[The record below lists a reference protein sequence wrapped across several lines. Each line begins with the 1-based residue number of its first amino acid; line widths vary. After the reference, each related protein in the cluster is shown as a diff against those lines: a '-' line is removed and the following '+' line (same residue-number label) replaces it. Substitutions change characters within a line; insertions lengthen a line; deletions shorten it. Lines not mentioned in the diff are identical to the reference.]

1 MNDLLSPLHEC
12 LAATAVRAWRLHL
25 DTPGVYATV
34 PLLRGVWG
42 AALHRLDPALYAVL
56 FEGGAT
62 ATPRYLMRPAPA
74 DAQPAPALELV
85 LFGEPDAA
93 VERVVWAAWEGALRT
108 GLGPRRQAADLVA
121 VRPLAWDGTALAPAR
136 VQPGFRLHPLPWPAG
151 DPEAP
156 CRLVFAAPLRLLRQG
171 HLIQQPTLPDLTIAA
186 LRRLQALAPA
196 ASVAL
201 WASRSAWLDEAQRIP
216 AADWRGAPLDLVR
229 YSGRQKSE
237 VELRG
242 VAGELYL
249 PRGAGLLADLLAAAA
264 WLHLGKG
271 TVMGLG
277 QLVVAPGA
285 PTA

>member
-25 DTPGVYATV
+25 DTPGVHATV
-34 PLLRGVWG
+34 PMLRGVWG
-42 AALHRLDPALYAVL
+42 AALHALDPALYAEL

-62 ATPRYLMRPAPA
+62 ATPRYMMRPAPA
-74 DAQPAPALELV
+74 DAQPAPALDLI
-85 LFGEPDAA
+85 LFGAPDAA
-93 VERVVWAAWEGALRT
+93 VERGVWAAWEVALRT
-108 GLGPRRQAADLVA
+108 GLGPRREPADLVV
-121 VRPLAWDGTALAPAR
+121 VRPLAWDGTALAPTRA
-136 VQPGFRLHPLPWPAG
+136 QPGFRLHPLPWSAG

-156 CRLVFAAPLRLLRQG
+156 CRLVFPAPLRLLRQG

-186 LRRLQALAPA
+186 LRRLQALTPEQAGP
-196 ASVAL
+196 L
-201 WASRSAWLDEAQRIP
+201 WASRSAWLDEAERVP
-216 AADWRGAPLDLVR
+216 AEPWRGAPLDLVR
-229 YSGRQKSE
+229 YSGRQKGE

-249 PRGAGLLADLLAAAA
+249 PRGAGLLADLLAAAT

-277 QLVVAPGA
+277 QFVVEPGS
-285 PTA
+285 PPE